1 MSELDELDRQLTTA
15 FGGKVVRKDLLHRIK
30 KGTNVP
36 TFVLEFLLARFCAS
50 DKPAEIDA
58 GMEAVLATLQDNY
71 VRPDEANAAQSKVAT
86 KGKHRFIDKVH
97 VRFVEKEK
105 RHWASLENFNSQRIA
120 VGEKFYRDND
130 RLLEGGIWAEV
141 TLAHNA
147 IEDDDYAFYI
157 EDLRPIQLSRFDFEL
172 YAEGRKAFTRDQWLN
187 AIMRSVGLEP
197 ARLSKR
203 VKLHYI
209 ARLAPLV
216 EPNYNYIELGPRG
229 TGKSY
234 FFSEFSP
241 YATLIS
247 GGQATKATL
256 FYNNARR
263 KVGLVGYWDTVAF
276 DEVGGIKVR
285 DPDTIQIMKDFM
297 ANGRFSRGA
306 EVIADA
312 SFSFVGNI
320 DLSIDQVVN
329 STEYDLFQPLP
340 PELDLAVMD
349 RFAAYIPGWEMPK
362 NSSEFL
368 TNRYGFITDYLAEA
382 FHYQFKHTNRYEE
395 VSRRIRLG
403 NAIEGRD
410 EKGIKKTVAAFLKIL
425 HPDGAATD
433 EEFEEYVAYATEC
446 RRRVKEQMNKRKPD
460 DEFARINLSFITATE
475 EEIIVFCAESK
486 DALATQQPAR
496 RRLNEDEPDSAT
508 KVGAA
513 LAKPIKSGRPAAP
526 VQPSADG
533 PQVDVEPVPSQP
545 KEQHFTIL
553 YGDTGHSYESIMGP
567 YLRGA
572 KEVTIE
578 DPYIRL
584 PHQIQNFVRF
594 CETCLKSGT
603 IKAINLITGYD
614 DKAQLA
620 EISEKLDDLKQSLLE
635 SDVVLDVK
643 LNPNMHDREI
653 RLDDGWVI
661 KIGRGLDFYQRPGS
675 WFEVG
680 ANDLSLRKCLETKV
694 DIFRIEPVSSLSK
707 RLKLR
712 SS

>member
-1 MSELDELDRQLTTA
+1 MNELDELDRKLTTA
-15 FGGKVVRKDLLHRIK
+15 FEGKVVRKDLLHRIK

-50 DKPAEIDA
+50 DDPAEINA

-71 VRPDEANAAQSKVAT
+71 VRPDEANAAQSRVAT

-97 VRFVEKEK
+97 VRYVEKEK
-105 RHWASLENFNSQRIA
+105 RHWAALENFNSQRIA
-120 VGEKFYRDND
+120 IGEKFYRDND

-141 TLAHNA
+141 TIAHND
-147 IEDDDYAFYI
+147 IEEDDYAFYI
-157 EDLRPIQLSRFDFEL
+157 EDLRPIQLSRFDFER
-172 YAEGRKAFTRDQWLN
+172 YVEGRNAFGRNEWLDVVL
-187 AIMRSVGLEP
+187 RSVGLEP
-197 ARLSKR
+197 AKLSHR
-203 VKLHYI
+203 VKLHFI
-209 ARLAPLV
+209 ARLAALV

-263 KVGLVGYWDTVAF
+263 KIGLVGYWDVVAF

-312 SFSFVGNI
+312 SLSFVGNI
-320 DLSIDQVVN
+320 DLSVQQVVH
-329 STEYDLFQPLP
+329 SDQHDLFQPLP
-340 PELDLAVMD
+340 PEFDLAVMD

-368 TNRYGFITDYLAEA
+368 TSHYGFITDYLAEA
-382 FHYQFKHTNRYEE
+382 FHYQFQHTNRYEE
-395 VSRRIRLG
+395 VSKRIKLG
-403 NAIEGRD
+403 KAVEGRD
-410 EKGIKKTVAAFLKIL
+410 EKSIKKTVCAFLKIL
-425 HPDGAATD
+425 HPNCQPSDD
-433 EEFEEYVAYATEC
+433 EFEEYVAYAVEC

-460 DEFARINLSFITATE
+460 DEFARINLSYFKSNGDE
-475 EEIIVFCAESK
+475 VVVFCPESK
-486 DALATQQPAR
+486 DATATQRPAR
-496 RRLNEDEPDSAT
+496 RQLHQEDVSLDQGAQTAPLPVTPAEPPVVPADAT
-508 KVGAA
+508 MN
-513 LAKPIKSGRPAAP
+513 PPET
-526 VQPSADG
+526 
-533 PQVDVEPVPSQP
+533 VEEL

-553 YGDTGHSYESIMGP
+553 YGDTGYSYESIMGP

-572 KEVTIE
+572 KTVIVE

-584 PHQIQNFVRF
+584 QHQIQNFVRF
-594 CETCLKSGT
+594 CETVVKAGT
-603 IKAINLITGYD
+603 VRKITLFTGYD
-614 DKAQLA
+614 DNTQLA
-620 EISEKLDDLKQSLLE
+620 GIAEKLDELKQSLLE
-635 SDVVLDVK
+635 LDVELEVK

-653 RLDDGWVI
+653 RLDNGWVI
-661 KIGRGLDFYQRPGS
+661 KIGRGLDFYQKPGS

-680 ANDLSLRKCLETKV
+680 ANDLSMRKCLETKV
-694 DIFRIEPVSSLSK
+694 DIFRA
-707 RLKLR
+707 
-712 SS
+712 